1 MEKNI
6 FFYLEN
12 DFLAQGL
19 VNKNYDFITAVQAA
33 VPSGLPYL
41 ILSKEDLLIDDIFFD
56 CGILDFTKPDGYGYG
71 RIAYNDLIEFKKK
84 NKISD
89 IEVQNEIN
97 KEKDRKIKLDINKAK
112 IIWQN
117 KLREERKPL
126 LERLDIQYMR
136 ALEYGATELI
146 QKIVKKK
153 EFLRN
158 ITDDERL
165 QNAKTREDLL
175 QVYIPPNIIEE

>member
-6 FFYLEN
+6 YIYLDN
-12 DFLAQGL
+12 DFLVQGL

-71 RIAYNDLIEFKKK
+71 RIAYNDLIEFKQK

-97 KEKDRKIKLDINKAK
+97 KEKDRKIKFDINKAK
-112 IIWQN
+112 IMWQN
-117 KLREERKPL
+117 KLREDRKPL
-126 LERLDIQYMR
+126 FELLDVQYIR
-136 ALEYGATELI
+136 ALERGDTKLI
-146 QKIVKKK
+146 EKIVKKK
-153 EFLRN
+153 EFLRD
-158 ITDDERL
+158 ITVDDRL

-175 QVYIPPNIIEE
+175 QVYIPPNFIEE